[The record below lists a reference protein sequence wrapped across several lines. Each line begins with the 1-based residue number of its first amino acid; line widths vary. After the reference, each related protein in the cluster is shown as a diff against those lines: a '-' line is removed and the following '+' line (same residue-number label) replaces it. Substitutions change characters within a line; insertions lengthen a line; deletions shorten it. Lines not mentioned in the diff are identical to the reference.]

1 MAENWSL
8 GSPQD
13 RLEMDEVS
21 KLGTSVAFL
30 QGSASFWLR
39 FGEVWQLDLLGR
51 LPHSFAANHTFGR
64 MCMRAQRDFLWGNSG
79 INWLGIPSGHVQEGT
94 LVVLFLVLNFET
106 VYVASATRAAIH
118 TLGSS
123 EGAWRIP
130 TSVYL
135 KMRYTPKMAFVEWG
149 KLWLASGFRGLF
161 PTFHT
166 RPLQNVTLWLG

>member
-8 GSPQD
+8 GSPQRQTWNGWSIQAGNVSSMSS
-13 RLEMDEVS
+13 RL
-21 KLGTSVAFL
+21 SVILIEIWRGVATY
-30 QGSASFWLR
+30 
-39 FGEVWQLDLLGR
+39 DLLGR
-51 LPHSFAANHTFGR
+51 LPHSFAASHTFGR
-64 MCMRAQRDFLWGNSG
+64 MCMRAQRDFLWRNSG

-135 KMRYTPKMAFVEWG
+135 KMKVYAQNGICRMGKTMISQWIQRAFPNISYQ
-149 KLWLASGFRGLF
+149 A
-161 PTFHT
+161 
-166 RPLQNVTLWLG
+166 LWLG